1 MIRIIIINLQKKLI
15 GQLPIN
21 FKNLYIYAFIYDGNI
36 YILEFSYNFIY
47 LVKIRDIIFLIINIQ
62 ISKFYI

>member
-21 FKNLYIYAFIYDGNI
+21 FKNLYIYTYAFIYDGNI

-47 LVKIRDIIFLIINIQ
+47 LFIYLISLNIYLVINY
-62 ISKFYI
+62 K

>member
-36 YILEFSYNFIY
+36 YILELEYNFIY
-47 LVKIRDIIFLIINIQ
+47 LFIYLISLNIYLVINY
-62 ISKFYI
+62 K